1 MNIQDA
7 LVKLEYK
14 EPDIDQ
20 LAILHNFTSDEQ
32 KMIKMFWEPAFNGNW
47 IYLSP
52 TMINQDMCYKKIST
66 FYTDTLYTFYVK
78 DIDYKE
84 INKHDELVKMYNKY
98 QQIPNEEISSLGKK
112 VHTGGRVQKYY
123 AITGKTLKKMLM
135 KCGTKK
141 GDQICEYYL
150 KVEQLA
156 IFMKDYIGALHQHIL
171 QKQLNDQKQI
181 NNEKDQQ
188 IQRMSITQNELLTY
202 KKLNSKDE
210 SVYIVSTYN
219 YALNG
224 YYKIGRTKNIKN
236 RISNLNTGHVRNDKI
251 RVLAEFKV
259 NDSIL
264 LEKTIHSK
272 LRGLLIENEFFMCRY
287 DLLYNLVSK
296 IIENDESCN
305 ELINSII
312 DTVYAMKNNATLKD
326 WMCGIDD
333 NIFNDEMKLISIDDN
348 SKEVVEATFNISNV
362 NIEHRKNFVKS
373 CYEAYRR
380 EIEQPQIDAI
390 TWSMFKNILQSHL
403 IITNKKKFKSLEWKS
418 YFTEAKNTIV
428 DETSE
433 EIIAV

>member
-14 EPDIDQ
+14 EPDIEQ

-156 IFMKDYIGALHQHIL
+156 IFMKDYIGALHHHIL

-305 ELINSII
+305 DLINSII

>member
-1 MNIQDA
+1 MA
-7 LVKLEYK
+7 LVL
-14 EPDIDQ
+14 PI
-20 LAILHNFTSDEQ
+20 
-32 KMIKMFWEPAFNGNW
+32 
-47 IYLSP
+47 
-52 TMINQDMCYKKIST
+52 
-66 FYTDTLYTFYVK
+66 LYTGCFK
-78 DIDYKE
+78 L
-84 INKHDELVKMYNKY
+84 IN
-98 QQIPNEEISSLGKK
+98 SLSC
-112 VHTGGRVQKYY
+112 R
-123 AITGKTLKKMLM
+123 I
-135 KCGTKK
+135 
-141 GDQICEYYL
+141 
-150 KVEQLA
+150 
-156 IFMKDYIGALHQHIL
+156 YI
-171 QKQLNDQKQI
+171 
-181 NNEKDQQ
+181 
-188 IQRMSITQNELLTY
+188 
-202 KKLNSKDE
+202 
-210 SVYIVSTYN
+210 YIVSTYN

-305 ELINSII
+305 DLINSII

-333 NIFNDEMKLISIDDN
+333 NIFNDEMKLISIDDD

-390 TWSMFKNILQSHL
+390 TWSMFKNILLSHL

>member
-32 KMIKMFWEPAFNGNW
+32 KMIKMFWEPAFNQGW
-47 IYLSP
+47 LYLSDEIILEQM
-52 TMINQDMCYKKIST
+52 TNEKGRMALTDFYNRVLLAEDYIENIDYKKIK
-66 FYTDTLYTFYVK
+66 K
-78 DIDYKE
+78 D
-84 INKHDELVKMYNKY
+84 DELIKKYEEFGSANLLNQKNKSK
-98 QQIPNEEISSLGKK
+98 QTTK
-112 VHTGGRVQKYY
+112 KYY
-123 AITGKTLKKMLM
+123 AITGETYKDLLQKSAN
-135 KCGTKK
+135 KK
-141 GDQICEYYL
+141 GKATRKYYR
-150 KVEQLA
+150 KIEQLA
-156 IFMKDYIGALHQHIL
+156 IFMKDYISALHQHIL

-181 NNEKDQQ
+181 LDEKDQQ

-333 NIFNDEMKLISIDDN
+333 NIFNDEMKLISIDDD

>member
-14 EPDIDQ
+14 EPDIEQ

-156 IFMKDYIGALHQHIL
+156 IFMKED
-171 QKQLNDQKQI
+171 
-181 NNEKDQQ
+181 
-188 IQRMSITQNELLTY
+188 
-202 KKLNSKDE
+202 
-210 SVYIVSTYN
+210 
-219 YALNG
+219 
-224 YYKIGRTKNIKN
+224 
-236 RISNLNTGHVRNDKI
+236 
-251 RVLAEFKV
+251 
-259 NDSIL
+259 
-264 LEKTIHSK
+264 
-272 LRGLLIENEFFMCRY
+272 
-287 DLLYNLVSK
+287 
-296 IIENDESCN
+296 
-305 ELINSII
+305 
-312 DTVYAMKNNATLKD
+312 
-326 WMCGIDD
+326 
-333 NIFNDEMKLISIDDN
+333 
-348 SKEVVEATFNISNV
+348 
-362 NIEHRKNFVKS
+362 
-373 CYEAYRR
+373 
-380 EIEQPQIDAI
+380 
-390 TWSMFKNILQSHL
+390 
-403 IITNKKKFKSLEWKS
+403 
-418 YFTEAKNTIV
+418 
-428 DETSE
+428 
-433 EIIAV
+433 

>member
-14 EPDIDQ
+14 EPDIEQ

-305 ELINSII
+305 DLINSII

-333 NIFNDEMKLISIDDN
+333 NIFNDEMKLISIDDD